1 VVASTPAVRRD
12 YREYEAPA
20 LADEILVNANARIAL
35 ADRLGHPTEIELDRP
50 ADTVLEIYEER
61 PLLRVEHVPRVGLA
75 VQQLLRCAPVDDRP
89 PQTPEPVGE
98 KPPIL
103 SCEIRSDVATC
114 NPKLNVCGSIREV
127 RRRDVDLPHDVMQT
141 LERVRIVP
149 RGNLSRLHMF
159 EVGQHGDLEAVSHE
173 DAWLDSRFQSS
184 HRAVGLR
191 KPLNDFKFSRCAHR
205 RRENSIANWRDP
217 GDDIAWHQAD
227 DKPVGVAK
235 NDRVIDGQAE
245 R

>member
-20 LADEILVNANARIAL
+20 LADEILINARIAL
-35 ADRLGHPTEIELDRP
+35 ADRLGHPTEIELDWP

-98 KPPIL
+98 KLPIL

-114 NPKLNVCGSIREV
+114 NPKLNVRGSIREV
-127 RRRDVDLPHDVMQT
+127 RRRDIDVPQDAMQT
-141 LERVRIVP
+141 LERVRIVL
-149 RGNLSRLHMF
+149 RRDLSRLHRF

-173 DAWLDSRFQSS
+173 DAWLDSRFQNS
-184 HRAVGLR
+184 HRAVGFR
-191 KPLNDFKFSRCAHR
+191 EPLNDFKFSLCAHR

-227 DKPVGVAK
+227 DKPVGVAQ